1 MESQT
6 KVILDNNNN
15 ITVYISLLVKNDSII
30 KEMSSNMQAKIKE
43 TIKRNTDLEVNQV
56 NINIKDVDSKNNV
69 KSNNQTKIK
78 LNNVQINQNQTKEIK
93 ETKIVA
99 SDDNNKVLKEANE
112 NIVNS
117 DENAES
123 GEKNENT
130 ENDKNIVNSEIV
142 IK

>member
-130 ENDKNIVNSEIV
+130 ENDKNTVNSEIV

>member
-1 MESQT
+1 
-6 KVILDNNNN
+6 
-15 ITVYISLLVKNDSII
+15 
-30 KEMSSNMQAKIKE
+30 MQAKIKE

-93 ETKIVA
+93 ETKIVS

-130 ENDKNIVNSEIV
+130 ENDKNTVNSEIV